1 MAFSVF
7 ISHSVSDLN
16 VVYQF
21 KYWLEVNGI
30 GVYVADNQP
39 QLGVQLPVKVS
50 NGINQSDCV
59 IAILTQNGDR
69 SAWVN
74 QEIGYAKATG
84 KLVIPVV
91 EQGVNPKGFVA
102 GVEYVTF
109 QPFDPA
115 KAINNVINYVS
126 RLKATKEQ
134 QQQLQAGLFVL
145 FGIIALAALSQNK

>member
-30 GVYVADNQP
+30 GVYVADTQP
-39 QLGVQLPVKVS
+39 QLGVPLPVKIS
-50 NGINQSDCV
+50 NGIKQTDCV

-74 QEIGYAKATG
+74 QEIGYAKAAG

-91 EQGVNPKGFVA
+91 EEGVDPKGFVA
-102 GVEYVTF
+102 GVEYTTF
-109 QPFDPA
+109 QPHAPTTG
-115 KAINNVINYVS
+115 ITNIINYLK
-126 RLKATKEQ
+126 RLKANKEQ
-134 QQQLQAGLFVL
+134 QETLQAGFLMLFAIL
-145 FGIIALAALSQNK
+145 ALASMNQK

>member
-30 GVYVADNQP
+30 GVYVADAQP
-39 QLGVQLPVKVS
+39 QYGIALPVKIATAV
-50 NGINQSDCV
+50 NQSDCL
-59 IAILTQNGDR
+59 IAILTTYGDR
-69 SAWVN
+69 SEWVN
-74 QEIGYAKATG
+74 QEIGYAVRGG

-91 EQGVNPKGFVA
+91 EQGVVLKGFLA
-102 GVEYVTF
+102 DKEYVTF
-109 QPFDPA
+109 QPNDPA
-115 KAINNVINYVS
+115 TAITNVIDYVS

-134 QQQLQAGLFVL
+134 QQQLQAGLLML
-145 FGIIALAALSQNK
+145 FAIIALNSMNKK

>member
-30 GVYVADNQP
+30 GVYVADSQP
-39 QLGVQLPVKVS
+39 QLGVPLPVKIS
-50 NGINQSDCV
+50 NGIKQSDCV

-91 EQGVNPKGFVA
+91 EEGVDPKGFVA
-102 GVEYVTF
+102 GVEYTTF
-109 QPFDPA
+109 QPHAPA
-115 KAINNVINYVS
+115 TGIINIINYLN
-126 RLKATKEQ
+126 RLKANKEQ
-134 QQQLQAGLFVL
+134 QEKLQAGFLMLFAIL
-145 FGIIALAALSQNK
+145 ALASMNQR

>member
-16 VVYQF
+16 IVYQF

-30 GVYVADNQP
+30 GVYVADTQP
-39 QLGVQLPVKVS
+39 QYGIPLPSKIATA
-50 NGINQSDCV
+50 INQSDCV
-59 IAILTQNGDR
+59 IAILTTYGDR
-69 SAWVN
+69 SEWVN
-74 QEIGYAKATG
+74 QEIGYAVRGG

-91 EQGVNPKGFVA
+91 QQGVDLKGFIA

-109 QPFDPA
+109 QPHDPA
-115 KAINNVINYVS
+115 TAINNVIDYLS

-134 QQQLQAGLFVL
+134 RQQLLAGLFML
-145 FGIIALAALSQNK
+145 FGIMAIAEMGKK

>member
-30 GVYVADNQP
+30 GVYVADSQP
-39 QLGVQLPVKVS
+39 QLGVPLPAKIS
-50 NGINQSDCV
+50 NGIKQSDCV
-59 IAILTQNGDR
+59 IAILTQSGDR

-74 QEIGYAKATG
+74 QEIGYAKATS

-91 EQGVNPKGFVA
+91 EEGVDLKGFMT

-109 QPFDPA
+109 QSHDPA
-115 KAINNVINYVS
+115 TAITNVINYLR

-134 QQQLQAGLFVL
+134 QQQLEAGLLML
-145 FGIIALAALSQNK
+145 FGIMLIATMSKK